1 MGKCPMSEDSVVRFQ
16 KARVGTRYDDGPTAT
31 RAQRAGPT
39 TPGRG
44 RDRGHRELHRGELD
58 PRLRQAV
65 PGDSGPG
72 LWQRPPVSRVQSA
85 AAKPEAQEQATPAST
100 RKGTAHA
107 ARSCQLNLVGR

>member
-39 TPGRG
+39 TPARG
-44 RDRGHRELHRGELD
+44 RDRGHQELHRGEPD

-85 AAKPEAQEQATPAST
+85 TAEPAAQGQGQGQATPET
-100 RKGTAHA
+100 LGE
-107 ARSCQLNLVGR
+107 VP